1 MATWKPVETVHPLPI
16 DKGRK
21 EGEGMVGGSKREKK
35 GRTVDLQVKR
45 IEVARRCWY
54 GGMEGD
60 V

>member
-35 GRTVDLQVKR
+35 RQDCGRRDSKCR
-45 IEVARRCWY
+45 
-54 GGMEGD
+54 D
-60 V
+60 